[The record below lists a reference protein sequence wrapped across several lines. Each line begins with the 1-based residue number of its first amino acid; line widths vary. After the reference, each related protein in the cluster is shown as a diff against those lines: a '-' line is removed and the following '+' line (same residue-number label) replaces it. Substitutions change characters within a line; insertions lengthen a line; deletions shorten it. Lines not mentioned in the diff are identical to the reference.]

1 MPPGPDQPGPDE
13 GARPAPAPPR
23 RGLLAGMRIRKKL
36 IVLHTTFSVALA
48 LILLFALRP
57 AIAEIV
63 SRSELSQ
70 AVHVLELS
78 LADLERQSTG
88 EAVIRSVDEGRIVF
102 RSGTAEQLD
111 LDAAWAEEMRR
122 NPRRPLAFSAEVG
135 RATAAVFIPG
145 PGEGGSENAGTFWTA
160 SVSIPEA
167 RAAVGRVY
175 LLTILALLVI
185 YALVAIALEAF
196 VLPQQVYAPIRALLS
211 ADRAVR
217 EGDREAEV
225 IPERQIPADE
235 LGEIM
240 RSRNDSIL
248 RLREQEARLA
258 DALDRLEQVAGDL
271 KRKNHL
277 LETARRNL
285 EGADRLASLGMM
297 SAGIA
302 HELNTPLA
310 VAKGL
315 VEKLAARPD
324 RGLSDSESALLLRVV
339 GRLERLSESLLDFAR
354 ARDPAYE
361 PTALRTVVGE
371 AIELVRLDRKT
382 DGPEGAVEVVNT
394 VAPDLVV
401 ECDGDR
407 MVQVFVNLVRNAVDA
422 IRGHEGAGRVTVEGR
437 EEDRD
442 GDRWAVLTVTDTGPG
457 IDPEV
462 LPRLFEP
469 FVSSRLDAHGTGLG
483 LAVAEGIVRE
493 HAGTLIARDRPG
505 RSGAVFEVMLPMRAP
520 GGPRPDPMR
529 PD

>member
-1 MPPGPDQPGPDE
+1 MPPDPDLPGPDGPEPERTPG
-13 GARPAPAPPR
+13 GGVRRPPR

-36 IVLHTTFSVALA
+36 IVLHTTFSVILA
-48 LILLFALRP
+48 LILLVALRP

-78 LADLERQSTG
+78 LGELERQRAGG
-88 EAVIRSVDEGRIVF
+88 EFERSVDEGRIVF
-102 RSGTAEQLD
+102 RAGGAVELGLDPEFAAFAREQ
-111 LDAAWAEEMRR
+111 
-122 NPRRPLAFSAEVG
+122 PGHPLAVRAEIG
-135 RATAAVFIPG
+135 RALAAVYVPG
-145 PGEGGSENAGTFWTA
+145 GAGVEGRFWTA
-160 SVSIPEA
+160 SVAIPEA
-167 RAAVGRVY
+167 RRAVWRVY
-175 LLTILALLVI
+175 VLTILALLVI

-217 EGDREAEV
+217 EGDRAGEV

-258 DALDRLEQVAGDL
+258 DALDRLERVAGDL

-277 LETARRNL
+277 LERARRNL

-315 VEKLAARPD
+315 VEKLAERPE
-324 RGLSDSESALLLRVV
+324 RGLSDSESALLVRVI

-354 ARDPAYE
+354 AREPGHE
-361 PTALRTVVGE
+361 PTAIRGRVEEAVG
-371 AIELVRLDRKT
+371 LVRLDRQT
-382 DGPEGAVEVVNT
+382 DGPRAPVEVVNA
-394 VAPDLVV
+394 VPAGLIV

-422 IRGHEGAGRVTVEGR
+422 IRGHERGGRVTVEGR
-437 EEDRD
+437 EEERD
-442 GDRWAVLTVTDTGPG
+442 GERWAVVTVTDTGPG
-457 IDPEV
+457 IDPAV

-469 FVSSRLDAHGTGLG
+469 FVTSRLDAKGTGLG
-483 LAVAEGIVRE
+483 LAVAEGIVKE
-493 HAGTLIARDRPG
+493 HGGTLIARDRPG
-505 RSGAVFEVMLPMRAP
+505 RSGAVFEVMLPSRAP
-520 GGPRPDPMR
+520 GGASPASEP
-529 PD
+529 